1 MTRWTWAATAIA
13 ALLSAGCSDDAAHR
27 EEEHHHDE
35 HGGHAEHGHGEAEH
49 AEETARGPRGGRM
62 FTDEGIALELRI
74 VEEDGPPEFV
84 AHLYDG
90 AGKSLPPGD
99 ATLSVTLERF
109 AGRREVIA
117 FRPMGE
123 HLRGEAV
130 VGEPHSFVAHIR
142 LERGA
147 ELHEWTYEQVEGR
160 LELSTDAVAS
170 GGIETAIAG
179 PRSMRVQVQAPAEIR
194 LNGERLVLVRP
205 QYPGIVTKLRVR
217 LGNDVAPGDTLAL
230 IRSSESLT
238 EYAVVASARGT
249 IVSQNVAEGSVV
261 DRETV
266 LCTMADLSSVWVEFA
281 IYPQHVGRVRQGQRA
296 RIVATSPGAIDAEET
311 VSYVGP
317 LLEQDTRSSYGR
329 IVLPNG
335 GGRWQPGLYVTVHI
349 TVDEA
354 DVPVAIPQSALV
366 RSQFGPAVFVADGT
380 VFELQPVELGRSDG
394 EFVEVVSG
402 VPDGTRI
409 VVRNAFVLKAELGKS
424 EATHEH

>member
-13 ALLSAGCSDDAAHR
+13 ALLAAGCSDDAAHR

-35 HGGHAEHGHGEAEH
+35 HGGHAEAEH
-49 AEETARGPRGGRM
+49 AEETARGPRGGRL

-90 AGKSLPPGD
+90 AGKPLPPGD
-99 ATLSVTLERF
+99 AALSVTLERF
-109 AGRREVIA
+109 AGRRDEIA

-123 HLRGEAV
+123 HLRGATV
-130 VGEPHSFVAHIR
+130 VGEPHSFVARIH
-142 LERGA
+142 LECGGKR
-147 ELHEWTYEQVEGR
+147 HEWTYEQVEGR
-160 LELSTDAVAS
+160 LQLSPDAVAS
-170 GGIETAIAG
+170 GNIETAVAG
-179 PRSMRVQVQAPAEIR
+179 PRAMRVQVQSPGEIR

-205 QYPGIVTKLRVR
+205 QYPGIVTNLRAR
-217 LGNDVAPGDTLAL
+217 LGNDIASGDTLAL

-249 IVSQNVAEGSVV
+249 IVSQGVAEGSVV

-281 IYPQHVGRVRQGQRA
+281 IYPQHVGRVRKGQRA

-329 IVLPNG
+329 IVLPNPD
-335 GGRWQPGLYVTVHI
+335 GRWQPGLYVTVHI

-354 DVPVAIPQSALV
+354 DVPVAIPQAALV
-366 RSQFGPAVFVADGT
+366 RSQFGPAVFVADGSA
-380 VFELQPVELGRSDG
+380 FELQPVELGRSDG
-394 EFVEVVSG
+394 EFVEVLSG
-402 VPDGTRI
+402 LPAATSI

-424 EATHEH
+424 EAKHEH